1 MMTSEFN
8 DNEEDPGNQVAQQ
21 LSHFEHAAEF
31 QLLLAQL
38 LDEQSGNY
46 DKSYTRIQQIL
57 DTYQEQPHLLDPHLE
72 SMITPVVIRIRAN
85 ISSTTSAMEAQSKCA
100 WLFRYLYYLTKA
112 RGYKTIVKF
121 MTHEVSDLEPMV
133 DFMNAQE
140 IRESACWE
148 TRYVCLIWLSI
159 ICMVPFDLRKID
171 SGLVASGQQSLINR
185 LLDIHKRYL
194 GCTGKERDA
203 SSILVARLLSRR
215 DVSSEHLIPYLE
227 WAKEELS
234 STQDVFKV
242 TGFLSS
248 LCAIFQYAARDILL
262 PALDDVAFPIL
273 SLPFINNFSGNS
285 VIRKLYIKL
294 SERISLCYL
303 RPRVARWRYQRGNRS
318 LANNLSTTA
327 STNTAL
333 KGNVYTRA
341 EDAEEENDDIPE
353 QIETVLDI
361 LLNGLRDKDT
371 IVRWSAAKGVGRI
384 CQRLP
389 QEFADDVVGS
399 LLELFTE
406 DVLKDENGSLD
417 ISATSEHTW
426 HGACLSI
433 AELSRRGLLLP
444 ERLNDTVDWIALA
457 LKFDL
462 KRGSHSIGSNV
473 RDAACYVCWS
483 FARAYAPEVIQ
494 SYVAQVANSLVCVSV
509 YDREINVRRAASAAF
524 QENVGRQGV
533 FPNGIDIIQAA
544 NYYSLGNRN
553 QAFLEISVEIAQF
566 DLYRGPL
573 IDHLIK
579 ISIRHWDKQIRTLS
593 SQTLHKLVP
602 IAPRHFIDVVLP
614 QLIPDTTSLDQNISH
629 GALLS
634 VAEISLALTE
644 CSAQDSSIS
653 DIWQHSSKDLRQR
666 ISTIVRSIPEKNLT
680 TFGSEHIREAACHL
694 IACLAEAGILTTEEA
709 DTSAWDHLISTSLKR
724 KEENVQKSAVAA
736 FGSLAR
742 YKGIDE
748 LMVKECIEQT
758 ITTRHLYGRRG
769 YALALGAIPFDIP
782 RNDVYLPAVLSA
794 IISAMSIKDSQ
805 QENDAE
811 TKRNGV
817 LALQSIIQQLH
828 TRIKEAISYENFQN
842 LVQGLLKN
850 LEDYSI
856 DQRGDVG
863 SWVRE
868 ESMKTLSLVVPLVT
882 RMDMEIPGEHNYLGF
897 DSQLKIIAKL
907 LKQAAE
913 RIDRTRACAG
923 NALSVIVN
931 STTVDGRPSLHV
943 PGQEELL
950 KIANRELDWTSPA
963 DVYPLLV
970 PLLAISAYRSELL
983 IGLITSA
990 GSRTESLL
998 RHSSQCLSEYINQL
1012 PTKEGDVTLCL
1023 QDIVR
1028 EFNWVLET
1036 YRHDDRVSI
1045 ALLEVVGSLFESGTL
1060 SHVND
1065 DQLYNRLLFLTRKEA
1080 YKSRDVRKLVAVI
1093 RVLVGYAGLPHSKA
1107 RTTAIQQLLTY
1118 LVHPFPKVR
1127 VATADQLFIYLS
1139 TLDDQ
1144 YLDDRTMEAE
1154 EIITSTDW
1162 MKPVTEIKELRDQL
1176 YDLMD
1181 VQRTT

>member
-1 MMTSEFN
+1 MMTSDFN
-8 DNEEDPGNQVAQQ
+8 DNEDDAENQINQQ
-21 LSHFEHAAEF
+21 LSHFEHAVEF
-31 QLLLAQL
+31 KILLDQL
-38 LDEQSGNY
+38 LDEQSGKY

-57 DTYQEQPHLLDPHLE
+57 DVYQEQPHLLDPHLE
-72 SMITPVVIRIRAN
+72 SLIEPVVIRIRAN
-85 ISSTTSAMEAQSKCA
+85 ISSSSAMEAQSKCA
-100 WLFRYLYYLTKA
+100 WLFKYLYYLTKA

-140 IRESACWE
+140 IRDGTCWE

-215 DVSSEHLIPYLE
+215 DVSTEHLIPYLQ

-234 STQDVFKV
+234 SIHDVFKV
-242 TGFLSS
+242 TGLLSS

-262 PALDDVAFPIL
+262 PSLDDVAFPML
-273 SLPFINNFSGNS
+273 SLPFIDHFSGNS

-303 RPRVARWRYQRGNRS
+303 RPRVAKWRYQRGNRS
-318 LANNLSTTA
+318 LVNNLHSTTS
-327 STNTAL
+327 STDYSLQANIHTHT
-333 KGNVYTRA
+333 GN
-341 EDAEEENDDIPE
+341 DDDDDDDIPE
-353 QIETVLDI
+353 QIETVIEI

-389 QEFADDVVGS
+389 QELADDVVGS
-399 LLELFTE
+399 LLELFSE
-406 DVLKDENGSLD
+406 DVLKDVNGDLD

-444 ERLNDTVDWIALA
+444 ERLNDTVDWIAIA

-494 SYVAQVANSLVCVSV
+494 SYVGQVAHSLVCVSV

-533 FPNGIDIIQAA
+533 FPFGIDIIQAA

-553 QAFLEISVEIAQF
+553 QAFLDISVEIARF
-566 DLYRGPL
+566 EPYRDPL
-573 IDHLIK
+573 IEHLVK
-579 ISIRHWDKQIRTLS
+579 ISVRHWDKQMRCLA
-593 SQTLHKLVP
+593 SQTLHKLVS
-602 IAPRHFIDVVLP
+602 IAPRHFIEVVLP

-644 CSAQDSSIS
+644 CSAQDAALSDVWQSSSIDVRQS
-653 DIWQHSSKDLRQR
+653 ISK
-666 ISTIVRSIPEKNLT
+666 IVRLIPEKNLT

-694 IACLAEAGILTTEEA
+694 IACLAEAGIVTTDDA
-709 DTSAWDHLISTSLKR
+709 DTQAWDQLISTSLKR
-724 KEENVQKSAVAA
+724 KEENVQKSAVMA
-736 FGSLAR
+736 FGAVAR
-742 YKGIDE
+742 YKGLDE
-748 LMVKECIEQT
+748 GTVKECIDQT
-758 ITTRHLYGRRG
+758 IATRHLYGRRG

-782 RNDVYLPAVLSA
+782 RMNIHLSAVLSA
-794 IISAMSIKDSQ
+794 IITAMAMKQSP

-811 TKRNGV
+811 AKRNAV
-817 LALQSIIQQLH
+817 LALHAIIQQLH
-828 TRIKEAISYENFQN
+828 TRIKAAIPYDDFQSV
-842 LVQGLLKN
+842 VQGLLKN

-863 SWVRE
+863 SWIRE
-868 ESMKTLSLVVPLVT
+868 ESMKALSLVVPLVT
-882 RMDMEIPGEHNYLGF
+882 RMDMEIPGDHRYLGL
-897 DSQLKIIAKL
+897 DTQMQIIAKL
-907 LKQAAE
+907 LKQASE

-923 NALSVIVN
+923 NALSVIVR
-931 STTVDGRPSLHV
+931 STTDDGRPCLQI
-943 PGQEELL
+943 PGQEMLL
-950 KIANRELDWTSPA
+950 NISNSDLDWTSPA
-963 DVYPLLV
+963 DVYPQLV
-970 PLLAISAYRSELL
+970 PMLAFSEYRFDLLT
-983 IGLITSA
+983 GLITSA

-998 RHSSQCLSEYINQL
+998 RYSSQCLSEYINQL
-1012 PTKEGDVTLCL
+1012 PTKEGDTTVCL
-1023 QDIVR
+1023 QDFVR
-1028 EFNWVLET
+1028 EFNSILEAH
-1036 YRHDDRVSI
+1036 RNDDRVSI

-1060 SHVND
+1060 LHLND
-1065 DQLYNRLLFLTRKEA
+1065 DQIYNRLLFLTRKEA

-1093 RVLVGYAGLPHSKA
+1093 RVLVGYAGLPPCKA
-1107 RTTAIQQLLTY
+1107 RTTAVQQLLTY
-1118 LVHPFPKVR
+1118 LVHPFPKVSDKGMER
-1127 VATADQLFIYLS
+1127 RDIPKHIS
-1139 TLDDQ
+1139 TKKQ
-1144 YLDDRTMEAE
+1144 M
-1154 EIITSTDW
+1154 S
-1162 MKPVTEIKELRDQL
+1162 K
-1176 YDLMD
+1176 
-1181 VQRTT
+1181 